1 MLCVNVIL
9 IYYMVFLN
17 ISYLVIKVNVF
28 GYFNIIVVIFNKKFV
43 SDNMCKDKL
52 LKSKVNFFECYY
64 FYILRIKF
72 LFFY

>member
-28 GYFNIIVVIFNKKFV
+28 VYFNIIVVNFNKKIV
-43 SDNMCKDKL
+43 SDSVCKDKL
-52 LKSKVNFFECYY
+52 LKSKVNFFEYYY

>member
-28 GYFNIIVVIFNKKFV
+28 GYFNIIVVNFNKKIV

-52 LKSKVNFFECYY
+52 LKSKV
-64 FYILRIKF
+64 I
-72 LFFY
+72 

>member
-28 GYFNIIVVIFNKKFV
+28 GYFNIIVVIFNKKIV

-52 LKSKVNFFECYY
+52 LKSKVNFFEYYY

>member
-1 MLCVNVIL
+1 MLCVNEIL

-28 GYFNIIVVIFNKKFV
+28 GYFNIIVVIFNKKIV

-52 LKSKVNFFECYY
+52 LKSKVNFFEYYY

>member
-1 MLCVNVIL
+1 
-9 IYYMVFLN
+9 MVFLN

-28 GYFNIIVVIFNKKFV
+28 GYFNIIVVNFNKKIV

-52 LKSKVNFFECYY
+52 LKSKVNCFEYYY

>member
-1 MLCVNVIL
+1 
-9 IYYMVFLN
+9 MVFLN

-28 GYFNIIVVIFNKKFV
+28 GYFNIIVVIFNKKIV

-52 LKSKVNFFECYY
+52 LKSKVNFFEYYY

>member
-1 MLCVNVIL
+1 
-9 IYYMVFLN
+9 MVFLN
-17 ISYLVIKVNVF
+17 IRYLVIKVNVF
-28 GYFNIIVVIFNKKFV
+28 GYFNIIVVNFNKKIV

-52 LKSKVNFFECYY
+52 LKSKVSFIEYYY

>member
-1 MLCVNVIL
+1 MFCVNVIL

-28 GYFNIIVVIFNKKFV
+28 GYFNIIVVIFNKKIV

-52 LKSKVNFFECYY
+52 LKSKINFFEYYY

>member
-1 MLCVNVIL
+1 
-9 IYYMVFLN
+9 MVFLN

-28 GYFNIIVVIFNKKFV
+28 GYFNIIVVIFNKKIV

-64 FYILRIKF
+64 FYILGIKF